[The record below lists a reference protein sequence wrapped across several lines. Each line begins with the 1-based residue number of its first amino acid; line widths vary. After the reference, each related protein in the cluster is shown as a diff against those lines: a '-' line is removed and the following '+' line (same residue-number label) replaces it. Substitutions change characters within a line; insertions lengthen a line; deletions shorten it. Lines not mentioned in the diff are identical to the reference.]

1 MSPRQIAQLPMTHAI
16 YFVPLDLH
24 DRIGKKWYKNSSDE
38 MRGHVLQHKI
48 KEILLC
54 KHLNYNIKNIVGKF

>member
-1 MSPRQIAQLPMTHAI
+1 M
-16 YFVPLDLH
+16 
-24 DRIGKKWYKNSSDE
+24 IGKKWYKNSSDE

-54 KHLNYNIKNIVGKF
+54 KHLNYNIKNYSWKILIPYADT